1 MQVKIAA
8 TTNFKCDDDLQV
20 ERVLQEDEN
29 FFSDFSVF
37 VLESRLPDLLEQGL
51 RLHHILH

>member
-1 MQVKIAA
+1 MKIAA
-8 TTNFKCDDDLQV
+8 TANFKFDDDLQV

-37 VLESRLPDLLEQGL
+37 VLEGRLPDLLEQGL
-51 RLHHILH
+51 RLHHVLH